1 MPTYVINGQTIQSD
15 APLSEKDIDEIAG
28 SIAAKPSPQFAT
40 ALSTAED
47 VRNMPSTTT
56 EYLVNSARLAPVSGI
71 SSTYSL
77 VRSALDMAG
86 IDPTTS
92 PLEKINKAF
101 TKMTSPATV
110 TERVAENPLLQATT
124 AGDIITGQPVAPRGE
139 LLTGMDKY
147 QTDTLT
153 QLGKLTGARTDLVA
167 PDITTRAIGS
177 GIQTALD
184 PTAWGIGSV
193 PKTIGQLVTRPIGL
207 GVVGTTS
214 DFAGEFG
221 SQIEKVATGND
232 TGALRDIFGIGSGMV
247 TATKGSAL
255 VEATSTGLR
264 GGKQLF
270 DKYRTI
276 KADPDAA
283 EQAMASGA
291 AKRFL
296 EKVATGRTVDDI
308 NTLMDDFSK
317 ISNKITGE
325 DLPLA
330 VAMADDPTVRATV
343 AHLAKTNPQF
353 RLQYETEIAKI
364 ANAIDKNASNI
375 FGQRYA
381 PVANVEQVSIKN
393 AAKVRQQIDTKLE
406 DISDRLIGQEVD
418 GNQLKQL
425 VDTRL
430 KAARAEQ
437 GVEYDSIKADA
448 RKAGAKMP
456 VEGVRDIYN
465 FVKQNKLMDIF
476 GRGTDLDTQI
486 MRQFAPDAT
495 GFSPVNFDT
504 VISLKEAVNRLQ
516 RTPNLDAKDSLRL
529 QQLENVIN
537 KSREQI
543 TGNYNQRLLDADK
556 AYYEKVG
563 VPFSAQGIKDIDSRK
578 YAEQVAPVITKNA
591 SAFNQFRAAV
601 GVDAETIGKN
611 AILSEAYAKTV
622 KDGKLNPNALKAYM
636 KSKEG
641 VINEIPGLKEEL
653 NSALVDDR
661 VLKLHRDALD
671 QNIKAT
677 EKRLADNFITRSVD
691 PATGQALPSY
701 NQIVNSMLQGNE
713 TIVQVRNALKDV
725 DPATS
730 KAVKNALKA
739 EFINKAR
746 EYPDGGVEFLN
757 DTKNKATVDFLFGAT
772 TVDGKRVQGLD
783 YNSYRKAVNDILKLS
798 DAVQKADISKV
809 NIQVSDKSLDAVG
822 KFLEQSG
829 LPGLDAPYIASTLRD
844 RISSMFQ
851 KGVRLLSRVNQARV
865 KDATEDIL
873 TEVLLDKNGVKK
885 LQNLSNTIDLNFK
898 NPTSVTKFVETM
910 SDIFPRY
917 MYGTMSA
924 VTNVPPEEEP
934 IDIQFGEFEDIMPI
948 QINGVGRTE

>member
-1 MPTYVINGQTIQSD
+1 MPTYNINGQTIQSD
-15 APLSEKDIDEIAG
+15 APLSEKDIEEIAG
-28 SIAAKPSPQFAT
+28 SVAARPSPQFAA
-40 ALSTAED
+40 ALNTAED
-47 VRNMPSTTT
+47 VRSMPSSTG
-56 EYLVNSARLAPVSGI
+56 EYLVNSAKLAPVSGI

-101 TKMTSPATV
+101 TKMTSPATL
-110 TERVAENPLLQATT
+110 TERVAANPLINATG
-124 AGDIITGQPVAPRGE
+124 AGDILRGERVAPRGD
-139 LLTGMDKY
+139 LMTGMDKY
-147 QTDTLT
+147 QQDTLT
-153 QLGKLTGARTDLVA
+153 QLAKLTGGRTDLVA
-167 PDITTRAIGS
+167 PDITTRALGS

-184 PTAWGIGSV
+184 PTAWGVGSI
-193 PKTIGQLVTRPIGL
+193 PKTFGQLAVRPVAL
-207 GVVGTTS
+207 GTVGTFS
-214 DFAGEFG
+214 DISGEVG

-232 TGALRDIFGIGSGMV
+232 SGALRDIFGIGSGMV
-247 TATKGSAL
+247 AATKGTAL
-255 VEATSTGLR
+255 VEATSTGFR
-264 GGKQLF
+264 GAKQVF
-270 DKYRTI
+270 DKYKEI

-296 EKVATGRTVDDI
+296 QKVAEGKTVDEL
-308 NTLMDDFSK
+308 NTLMDDYSK

-330 VAMADDPTVRATV
+330 VAMADNPTVRATV
-343 AHLAKTNPQF
+343 ANLAKTNPEF

-364 ANAIDKNASNI
+364 ANAIDKNANSI
-375 FGQRYA
+375 FGTRYA
-381 PVANVEQVSIKN
+381 PVKGVDQVSIKN
-393 AAKVRQQIDTKLE
+393 AVKVREQVDTKLE
-406 DISDRLIGQEVD
+406 DISNRLVGQEVD
-418 GNQLKQL
+418 GAQITKL

-456 VEGVRDIYN
+456 VEGVRDVYN

-476 GRGTDLDTQI
+476 GRGTELDTQI

-516 RTPNLDAKDSLRL
+516 RTPNLDAKDALRL

-543 TGNYNQRLLDADK
+543 TGNFNQRLMDADK
-556 AYYEKVG
+556 SYYEKVG
-563 VPFSAQGIKDIDSRK
+563 IPFSAQGIKDIDSRK
-578 YAEQVAPVITKNA
+578 YAEQVAPVVTKNA

-601 GVDAETIGKN
+601 GVDAEVIGRN

-622 KDGKLNPNALKAYM
+622 KDGKLNPNALKGYM

-661 VLKLHRDALD
+661 VLKLHRDTLE
-671 QNIKAT
+671 QNIKDT
-677 EKRLADNFITRSVD
+677 ETRLADNFITKSID
-691 PATGQALPSY
+691 PATGEALPSY
-701 NQIVNSMLQGNE
+701 NQLINSMLQGQE
-713 TIVQVRNALKDV
+713 TIVKVRNNLKDV
-725 DPATS
+725 DPATA

-746 EYPDGGVEFLN
+746 EYPDGGINFFN
-757 DTKNKATVDFLFGAT
+757 DAKNKATVDFLFGAT
-772 TVDGKRVQGLD
+772 TADGKQIPGFT
-783 YNSYRKAVNDILKLS
+783 YNTYKTAVNDILKLS

-809 NIQVSDKSLDAVG
+809 NIQVSQKDLDAVG

-829 LPGLDAPYIASTLRD
+829 LPVLDAPYIASTVRD

-851 KGVRLLSRVNQARV
+851 KGVRLLSRVNQARTA
-865 KDATEDIL
+865 DATEKLLSD
-873 TEVLLDKNGVKK
+873 VLLDPAGMKK
-885 LQNLSNTIDLNFK
+885 LQNLTNTIDLNFK
-898 NPTSVTKFVETM
+898 NPASVTSFVNTM

-917 MYGTMSA
+917 MYGTFSA

-934 IDIQFGEFEDIMPI
+934 MEIQFGGYEE
-948 QINGVGRTE
+948 

>member
-1 MPTYVINGQTIQSD
+1 MPTYNIGGRVIQSD
-15 APLSEKDIDEIAG
+15 APLSEEDIDEIAG
-28 SIAAKPSPQFAT
+28 SVTAQPSPQFAAAIET
-40 ALSTAED
+40 ARNVPTTAG
-47 VRNMPSTTT
+47 
-56 EYLVNSARLAPVSGI
+56 EYLVNSAKLAPVSGI

-92 PLEKINKAF
+92 PLEKITNAF

-110 TERVAENPLLQATT
+110 TERVSTNPLINMTG
-124 AGDIITGQPVAPRGE
+124 AGDILRGEQVAPRGD

-147 QTDTLT
+147 QQDTLT
-153 QLGKLTGARTDLVA
+153 QLAKLTGGRTDLVA
-167 PDITTRAIGS
+167 PDITTRAIGA

-184 PTAWGIGSV
+184 PTALFLGGAPRTVS
-193 PKTIGQLVTRPIGL
+193 QLVSKPVAL
-207 GVVGTTS
+207 GTVGTVS
-214 DFAGEFG
+214 DFSGELG

-247 TATKGSAL
+247 TATKGVA
-255 VEATSTGLR
+255 VAEATATGVK
-264 GGKQLF
+264 GVKQIF
-270 DKYRTI
+270 DKYKEI

-296 EKVATGRTVDDI
+296 QKVSEGKTVDEI
-308 NTLMDDFSK
+308 NTLMDDFGK
-317 ISNKITGE
+317 ISSKITGE

-330 VAMADDPTVRATV
+330 FAMADNPTVRATV
-343 AHLAKTNPQF
+343 ANLAKTNPEF

-364 ANAIDKNASNI
+364 ANAIDKNATSI
-375 FGQRYA
+375 FGTRYA
-381 PVANVEQVSIKN
+381 PASNVEQVSAKN
-393 AAKVRQQIDTKLE
+393 ALKVRQQVDTKLE
-406 DISDRLIGQEVD
+406 DISNRLVGQDVD
-418 GNQLKQL
+418 GAQITKL

-437 GVEYDSIKADA
+437 GVEYDTIKTDA
-448 RKAGAKMP
+448 RKAGAKLP
-456 VEGVRDIYN
+456 VEGVRDVYN
-465 FVKQNKLMDIF
+465 FVKQNRLMDIF
-476 GRGTDLDTQI
+476 GRGTDLDTKI
-486 MRQFAPDAT
+486 LSQFAPDAN

-516 RTPNLDAKDSLRL
+516 RTPNLDAKDALRL

-537 KSREQI
+537 TSRENI
-543 TGNYNQRLLDADK
+543 KGNFNQRLIDADR

-601 GVDAETIGKN
+601 GVDAEVIGRN

-622 KDGKLNPNALKAYM
+622 KDGKLNPNALKGFI
-636 KSKEG
+636 KSKEK
-641 VINEIPGLKEEL
+641 VIDEIPGLKDEL

-661 VLKLHRDALD
+661 VLKLHRDTLD
-671 QNIKAT
+671 QNLKVT
-677 EKRLADNFITRSVD
+677 EKRLADNFITKSID
-691 PATGQALPSY
+691 PSTGQALPSY
-701 NQIVNSMLQGNE
+701 NQIVNSMLQGQE
-713 TIVQVRNALKDV
+713 TIVKVRNALKDV

-739 EFINKAR
+739 EFVNKAR
-746 EYPDGGVEFLN
+746 EYPDGGINFFN
-757 DTKNKATVDFLFGAT
+757 DTKNKATVDFLFGT
-772 TVDGKRVQGLD
+772 TTADGKQLPGFN
-783 YNSYRKAVNDILKLS
+783 YNTYRTAVNDILKLS

-809 NIQVSDKSLDAVG
+809 NIQVSQKDLDAVG

-829 LPGLDAPYIASTLRD
+829 LPGLDAPYIASTVRD
-844 RISSMFQ
+844 RISSLFQ
-851 KGVRLLSRVNQARV
+851 KGVRILSRVNQARTA
-865 KDATEDIL
+865 DATEKLL
-873 TEVLLDKNGVKK
+873 TDVLLDPAGMKK
-885 LQNLSNTIDLNFK
+885 LQALTNDIDLTFK
-898 NPTSVTKFVETM
+898 NPASVTRFVETM

-917 MYGTMSA
+917 MYGTFSA
-924 VTNVPPEEEP
+924 VTNQAPEEEP
-934 IDIQFGEFEDIMPI
+934 MEVQFGGFE
-948 QINGVGRTE
+948 E